1 MDKIFQ
7 KIIDNNFS
15 DLAGLTV
22 DASFPVPQYLV
33 NELIE
38 AALRGNKNIDSCQV
52 TVGGQNRISV
62 NLKTPVWPWPLNL
75 KLRLYRSVELTNSPK
90 VRASLENN
98 VLLGKLGSFF
108 KALPD
113 WVHLYEDQVVI
124 DLGSFL
130 HTPEQ
135 KRMVDLI
142 KSVEIRTEEGRVI
155 FDAKIEVAD

>member
-1 MDKIFQ
+1 MDKIFR
-7 KIIDNNFS
+7 KIIDSQFS
-15 DLAGLTV
+15 DLVGLTV
-22 DASFPVPQYLV
+22 DASIPVPQYLI
-33 NELIE
+33 NEIIE
-38 AALRGNKNIDSCQV
+38 VALQGNKSIDSCQV
-52 TVGGQNRISV
+52 TIGGQNKVSV

-75 KLRLYRSVELTNSPK
+75 KLRLYRSVELTSSPK

-113 WVHLYEDQVVI
+113 WAHLYEDQVVV

-135 KRMVDLI
+135 KRIVDLI
-142 KSVEIRTEEGRVI
+142 KSVEIRTEEGKVI
-155 FDAKIEVAD
+155 FDAKIEVDD